1 MEIGKAFRFVTE
13 DEQWITKVLI
23 GGLVLSIPL
32 LGVIAVLGYSCRVA
46 QNVARGN
53 PRPLPAWG
61 EFGDFLR
68 RGFFALIIQ
77 IAYLL
82 PLLLPLIVWCGG
94 GFVFLTV
101 AGAAAAAEY
110 SGAVAGV
117 LGLLTLCLIFIVAP
131 CGFASQAAIMRY
143 LATDSLGEAFK
154 FGEVIATLRSNI
166 GAFQMT
172 QVVSSRAGLIA
183 GLGVIACGI
192 GVLFTAFYAQC
203 VIGHAIG
210 QAMQRIFPPQQPVYA
225 APDYYGPPP
234 GYGPPP
240 SY

>member
-1 MEIGKAFRFVTE
+1 MEIVKAFTFVTE

-23 GGLVLSIPL
+23 GGLIQFVPL
-32 LGVIAVLGYSCRVA
+32 LGTIAILGYSYRVA

-61 EFGDFLR
+61 EFGDFLG
-68 RGFFALIIQ
+68 RGFFALVIQ
-77 IAYLL
+77 IVY
-82 PLLLPLIVWCGG
+82 LLPLIVLYGV
-94 GFVFLTV
+94 FLFLTV
-101 AGAAAAAEY
+101 AGAAAAED
-110 SGAVAGV
+110 SEAVAGV
-117 LGLLTLCLIFIVAP
+117 LGLLSLCLIPLQLVVALV
-131 CGFASQAAIMRY
+131 CVFASLAAIMRY

-154 FGEVIATLRSNI
+154 FGEVIATLRNHI
-166 GAFQMT
+166 GSFLMIL
-172 QVVSSRAGLIA
+172 VVGILAGLVA

-192 GVLFTAFYAQC
+192 GVLFTGFYAQC
-203 VIGHAIG
+203 VIGHVIG

-225 APDYYGPPP
+225 APGYYGPPP

>member
-1 MEIGKAFRFVTE
+1 MEIGKAFSFVTE

-23 GGLVLSIPL
+23 GGLIQFVPL
-32 LGVIAVLGYSCRVA
+32 LGTIAILGYSYRVA

-61 EFGDFLR
+61 EFGDFLG
-68 RGFFALIIQ
+68 RGFMALVIQ
-77 IAYLL
+77 IVY
-82 PLLLPLIVWCGG
+82 LLPLIVLYGV
-94 GFVFLTV
+94 FLFLTV
-101 AGAAAAAEY
+101 AGAAAAED
-110 SGAVAGV
+110 SEAVAGV
-117 LGLLTLCLIFIVAP
+117 LGLLSLCLIPLQLVVALV
-131 CGFASQAAIMRY
+131 CVFASLAAIMRY

-154 FGEVIATLRSNI
+154 FGEVIATLRNHI
-166 GAFQMT
+166 GSFLMIL
-172 QVVSSRAGLIA
+172 VVGILAGLVA

-192 GVLFTAFYAQC
+192 GVLFTGFYAQC
-203 VIGHAIG
+203 VIGHVIG

-225 APDYYGPPP
+225 APGYYGPPP

>member
-1 MEIGKAFRFVTE
+1 MEIGKAFTFVTE

-23 GGLVLSIPL
+23 GGLIQFVPL
-32 LGVIAVLGYSCRVA
+32 LGTIAILGYSYRVA

-61 EFGDFLR
+61 EFGDFLG
-68 RGFFALIIQ
+68 RGFFALVIQ
-77 IAYLL
+77 IVY
-82 PLLLPLIVWCGG
+82 LLPLIVLYGV
-94 GFVFLTV
+94 FLFLTV
-101 AGAAAAAEY
+101 AGAAAAED
-110 SGAVAGV
+110 SEAVAGV
-117 LGLLTLCLIFIVAP
+117 LGLLSLCLIPLQLVVALV
-131 CGFASQAAIMRY
+131 CVFASLAAIMRY

-154 FGEVIATLRSNI
+154 FGEVIATLRNHI
-166 GAFQMT
+166 GSFLMIL
-172 QVVSSRAGLIA
+172 VVGILAGLVA

-192 GVLFTAFYAQC
+192 GVLFTGFYAQC
-203 VIGHAIG
+203 VIGHVIG

-225 APDYYGPPP
+225 APGYYGPPP

>member
-1 MEIGKAFRFVTE
+1 MEIGKAFGFVTE

-23 GGLVLSIPL
+23 GGLIQFVPL
-32 LGVIAVLGYSCRVA
+32 LGTIAILGYSYRVA

-61 EFGDFLR
+61 EFGDFLG
-68 RGFFALIIQ
+68 RGFMALVIQ
-77 IAYLL
+77 IVY
-82 PLLLPLIVWCGG
+82 LLPLIVLYGV
-94 GFVFLTV
+94 FLFLTV
-101 AGAAAAAEY
+101 AGAAAAED
-110 SGAVAGV
+110 SEAVAGV
-117 LGLLTLCLIFIVAP
+117 LGLLSLCLIPLQLVVALV
-131 CGFASQAAIMRY
+131 CVFASLAAIMRY

-154 FGEVIATLRSNI
+154 FGEVIATLRNHI
-166 GAFQMT
+166 GSFLMIL
-172 QVVSSRAGLIA
+172 VVGILAGLVA

-192 GVLFTAFYAQC
+192 GVLFTGFYAQC
-203 VIGHAIG
+203 VIGHVIG

-225 APDYYGPPP
+225 APGYYGPPP

>member
-1 MEIGKAFRFVTE
+1 MEIGKAFGFVTE

-23 GGLVLSIPL
+23 GGLIQFVPL
-32 LGVIAVLGYSCRVA
+32 LGTIAILGYSYRVA

-61 EFGDFLR
+61 EFGDFLG
-68 RGFFALIIQ
+68 RGFMALVIQ
-77 IAYLL
+77 IVY
-82 PLLLPLIVWCGG
+82 LLPLIVLYGV
-94 GFVFLTV
+94 FAFLTV
-101 AGAAAAAEY
+101 AGAAAAGDSEA
-110 SGAVAGV
+110 GAGV
-117 LGLLTLCLIFIVAP
+117 VGLLTLCFIPIQLIAALVCSLA
-131 CGFASQAAIMRY
+131 ALAAIMRY

-154 FGEVIATLRSNI
+154 FGEVIATLRNHI
-166 GAFQMT
+166 GSFLMIL
-172 QVVSSRAGLIA
+172 VVGILAGLAA
-183 GLGVIACGI
+183 GLLGVIACGV
-192 GVLFTAFYAQC
+192 GVLFTGFYAQC

-225 APDYYGPPP
+225 APGYYGPPP